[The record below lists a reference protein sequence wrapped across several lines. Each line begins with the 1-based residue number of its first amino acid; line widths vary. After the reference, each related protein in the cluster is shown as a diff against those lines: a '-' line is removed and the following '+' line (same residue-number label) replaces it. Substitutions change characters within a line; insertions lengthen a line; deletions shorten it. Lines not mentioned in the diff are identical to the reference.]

1 MKRTAFFTSSMH
13 INIRYHVYEPQVVI
27 RVKGIVQIHHG
38 LGEHAGR
45 YEHFASFLASQ
56 GFVVVVSDF
65 AGHGRSLI
73 DFEQGYFGEHDGPMH
88 LIEDMHHLQMIIRE
102 KYPDSPYFMLGVDL
116 GSILIRKY
124 MTVFGDFIEG
134 ALLLGTPSKV
144 DFFYLK
150 RIYLRLLKMW
160 KGPLH
165 KAQQYSRYL
174 RHRLNKRIRMTSDMD
189 WLTSDEDER
198 QRFLDDPMSHFAYTV
213 QGYQDIIHMIQEV
226 NTEKTIMSIPSFL
239 SIYIGIG
246 ENDPMCPHIQ
256 KLIEKYKK
264 IPLQD
269 LTFEIFSGQRHALL
283 FEKDKKLVYKSI
295 LKWLNER
302 TYL

>member
-1 MKRTAFFTSSMH
+1 MNQLSLIH
-13 INIRYHVYEPQVVI
+13 I
-27 RVKGIVQIHHG
+27 
-38 LGEHAGR
+38 L
-45 YEHFASFLASQ
+45 
-56 GFVVVVSDF
+56 SDF

-165 KAQQYSRYL
+165 KAPVSYT
-174 RHRLNKRIRMTSDMD
+174 H
-189 WLTSDEDER
+189 
-198 QRFLDDPMSHFAYTV
+198 LD
-213 QGYQDIIHMIQEV
+213 
-226 NTEKTIMSIPSFL
+226 
-239 SIYIGIG
+239 
-246 ENDPMCPHIQ
+246 
-256 KLIEKYKK
+256 
-264 IPLQD
+264 
-269 LTFEIFSGQRHALL
+269 
-283 FEKDKKLVYKSI
+283 VYKRQAFMSGR
-295 LKWLNER
+295 L
-302 TYL
+302 